1 MPVSPHYSLL
11 EAKHKIESW
20 CAYQERCDQEIRI
33 KLRSWSMDPEHI
45 DILIADLIKNNFL
58 NEERFAEAYVSGKF
72 RIKKWGRV
80 KIRQHLKQKNI
91 SAYSINKAL
100 ATIDDEEYMKTI
112 HDLLESKSR
121 LIKAPPARGSRAG
134 KDKWDRMNKLKRFL
148 ASKGYETELIH
159 VIVK

>member
-33 KLRSWSMDPEHI
+33 KLRSWNMDAEHI
-45 DILIADLIKNNFL
+45 DILIADLIKNRFL
-58 NEERFAEAYVSGKF
+58 NEERFAEAYAGGKF

-100 ATIDDEEYMKTI
+100 ALIDDAEYFKTMR
-112 HDLLESKSR
+112 DLVESQSR
-121 LIKAPPARGSRAG
+121 LIKS
-134 KDKWDRMNKLKRFL
+134 KD
-148 ASKGYETELIH
+148 
-159 VIVK
+159 